1 MTKKPKT
8 ILIIII
14 VIIAISVVGYLIVSA
29 PDKPKENLDVFAQ
42 CLTTSGAKFYGT
54 FWCSHCKNQKDM
66 FGSSLQYAPYVE
78 CSNEDATAQLQVCT
92 DAGIE
97 AYPTWIFGDGTKQL
111 GEISLA
117 QLAQKTGC
125 QLP

>member
-1 MTKKPKT
+1 MTKKIKT
-8 ILIIII
+8 ILIFSS
-14 VIIAISVVGYLIVSA
+14 IAIALGVIGQLIFSNA
-29 PDKPKENLDVFAQ
+29 NKPKVNLDAFAQ

-54 FWCSHCKNQKDM
+54 FWCSHCKNQKEM

-78 CSNEDATAQLQVCT
+78 CSNADATAQLQVCT
-92 DAGIE
+92 DAGIQ
-97 AYPTWIFGDGTKQL
+97 AYPTWIFVDGSEL
-111 GEISLA
+111 SGEISLA